1 MGLLT
6 TLLTLPVTGPAK
18 AAWWIADKI
27 HDQALQAM
35 NDPAEIKRELVR
47 LEEMLERG
55 EIDEDAY
62 ETAELALLTRL
73 RETQRAGGR
82 PAG

>member
-6 TLLTLPVTGPAK
+6 SLLTLPVAGPIKGAL
-18 AAWWIADKI
+18 WLADKI

-35 NDPAEIKRELVR
+35 NDPAEIKRELLR
-47 LEEMLERG
+47 LERALEAG

-62 ETAELALLTRL
+62 EEAELALLTRL
-73 RETQRAGGR
+73 RDAQKAGYGTR
-82 PAG
+82 